1 MTQDQFERLVALQEK
16 LVDVLLDELDPENWP
31 GAGLAPAA
39 MDQKTRGDR
48 YWCKKNA
55 AATQSVLTR
64 NASLIGL
71 VQRQTAGDGG
81 GVEVTPDAPGAD
93 EGGLEAEI
101 RRAEKE
107 AERVLA
113 KVQKAVGTA
122 R

>member
-1 MTQDQFERLVALQEK
+1 MRQDQFERLIALQEK
-16 LVDVLLDELDPENWP
+16 LVDVLLEEMDPELWP
-31 GAGLAPAA
+31 GSGLAPGA
-39 MDQKTRGDR
+39 MDQQTRGDR
-48 YWCKKNA
+48 YWCKKNV

-93 EGGLEAEI
+93 EGGLDAEI
-101 RRAEKE
+101 RKAEKE

-113 KVQKAVGTA
+113 RARKAAGA
-122 R
+122 PR

>member
-1 MTQDQFERLVALQEK
+1 MRQDQFERLVALQEK
-16 LVDVLLDELDPENWP
+16 LVDVLLDELDPEKWP
-31 GAGLAPAA
+31 GAGLTPGA
-39 MDQKTRGDR
+39 MDQQTRGDR
-48 YWCKKNA
+48 YWCKKNV

-81 GVEVTPDAPGAD
+81 SVEVTPDAPGAD
-93 EGGLEAEI
+93 EGGLDAEI
-101 RRAEKE
+101 RKAEKE

-113 KVQKAVGTA
+113 RVQRATGTP